1 MKTSMLTRVRKHLA
15 SGIAHIDR
23 HNQRAWVKSVR
34 FLGTKWRLH
43 PANNI
48 ERKV

>member
-1 MKTSMLTRVRKHLA
+1 MNITYLTRVRKHFA

-34 FLGTKWRLH
+34 FLGTKWLLH

-48 ERKV
+48 GRKA

>member
-1 MKTSMLTRVRKHLA
+1 MNTTMLTRVRKHFA

-34 FLGTKWRLH
+34 FLGTKWLLH
-43 PANNI
+43 PENNVGK
-48 ERKV
+48 RT